1 MLTLSLV
8 SKYFKT
14 SLKSLLLKPKRYYFG
29 TTVLILFST
38 HSLAE
43 VSIQTLDSWNIESYS
58 PDSLM
63 VRKVAEDT
71 DSYLAIEV
79 SRPFCICE
87 NLVIV
92 RHGHHDFEDKQE
104 IEGSLSFNFLRS
116 KKVTFKV
123 QHADKDWFI
132 MGIKHFP
139 SIRGA
144 DHLTVHVGDYF
155 KDSYVLTGLDH
166 VMKQSTKMCESLYPY
181 EHVEPK
187 EIKL

>member
-1 MLTLSLV
+1 
-8 SKYFKT
+8 
-14 SLKSLLLKPKRYYFG
+14 
-29 TTVLILFST
+29 
-38 HSLAE
+38 
-43 VSIQTLDSWNIESYS
+43 
-58 PDSLM
+58 M

-116 KKVTFKV
+116 KRVTFKV

-181 EHVEPK
+181 QHAEPK

>member
-1 MLTLSLV
+1 MLTLSQV
-8 SKYFKT
+8 SKYLQT
-14 SLKSLLLKPKRYYFG
+14 SLKSHVWCLNGRYFSTSLLL
-29 TTVLILFST
+29 LFST
-38 HSLAE
+38 YSVAE

-116 KKVTFKV
+116 KRVTFKV

-181 EHVEPK
+181 QHAEPK